1 MDIKTGKL
9 HSHAHAHAAVHFV
22 AEYKEC
28 CEDEVEESA
37 C

>member
-9 HSHAHAHAAVHFV
+9 HSHAHAAVHFV
-22 AEYKEC
+22 AGYKEC
-28 CEDEVEESA
+28 CEDGVEESA